1 MTSLTVLVWLT
12 PEAAKALNTQW
23 MQQFA
28 FWYILKAASLSVLN
42 FMPIMLGATAAKR
55 LGANMWVG
63 AAIPAALMTGTFTD
77 LTALADPATK
87 ILNVPFFG
95 MDLPLYAFSYTG
107 QVFPPLLAVA
117 LLAPFERFLK
127 KVIPSMLQMVFV
139 PNDFGH
145 RSGSGD
151 RVPGWPHRYRC
162 CYGHL

>member
-1 MTSLTVLVWLT
+1 VNIDIINGARVAD
-12 PEAAKALNTQW
+12 PEAAKALNNQW

-77 LTALADPATK
+77 LTALADKTTK

-95 MDLPLYAFSYTG
+95 LDLPLYAFSYTG
-107 QVFPPLLAVA
+107 QVFPA
-117 LLAPFERFLK
+117 
-127 KVIPSMLQMVFV
+127 
-139 PNDFGH
+139 
-145 RSGSGD
+145 GS
-151 RVPGWPHRYRC
+151 V
-162 CYGHL
+162 